1 MSIVKKRPR
10 EGMIENATIGGK
22 IANVLNTII
31 LCVII
36 FASVVPLWHTVMS
49 SFSDGKALMS
59 HEGLVLWP
67 LGDGFNIEGYKLTF
81 RNDSIIRGYFNT
93 IIYVAG
99 NVILGFVINVIG
111 GYVLSRNTKLKT
123 FFRLFVIFSIMFSG
137 GTVPLYMVV
146 RSLGLTGTMWSLIIP
161 SCTNAMFMIM
171 VMNSFLSVPEATV
184 EAAKI
189 DGAGHIRLMFQVM
202 LPQAMGLAIVTMIN
216 TGIMAWNAWFEA
228 SIYISTKKELWPL
241 QLWIKEL
248 TANNQDFLNYSN
260 PDYNRYLIQFVVIVV
275 STLPVLIV
283 FPFFQGKLEKGMV
296 MGAVKE

>member
-1 MSIVKKRPR
+1 
-10 EGMIENATIGGK
+10 
-22 IANVLNTII
+22 
-31 LCVII
+31 
-36 FASVVPLWHTVMS
+36 
-49 SFSDGKALMS
+49 
-59 HEGLVLWP
+59 
-67 LGDGFNIEGYKLTF
+67 
-81 RNDSIIRGYFNT
+81 
-93 IIYVAG
+93 
-99 NVILGFVINVIG
+99 
-111 GYVLSRNTKLKT
+111 
-123 FFRLFVIFSIMFSG
+123 
-137 GTVPLYMVV
+137 MVV
-146 RSLGLTGTMWSLIIP
+146 RNLGLTGTMWSIIVP

-189 DGAGHIRLMFQVM
+189 DGAGHLRLMFQVM

-228 SIYISTKKELWPL
+228 SIYIPTNKDLWPL

-248 TANNQDFLNYSN
+248 TANNQDFLNFSN

-296 MGAVKE
+296 IGGVKE